1 MDLISI
7 YNEIKKDIDEK
18 FDTFAKTW
26 SNGDGYIIEELLF
39 SICTPQSKAQSAAK
53 AIKELSNQDL
63 IYHPNVDKIAI
74 VLSESGV
81 RFKNRKASYI
91 MEALSRF
98 NHRNISIKKFI
109 YNNISVYGISE
120 TRNWLAKN
128 VKGIGMKEASHF
140 LRNIGYGEDL
150 AILDRHILR
159 KLDEHAGIKQPKRLG
174 KKEYL
179 EIEEEMFNYSKE
191 IGISMFDL
199 DFVFWAETHKGELF
213 DRHE

>member
-1 MDLISI
+1 MPIST
-7 YNEIKKDIDEK
+7 YNDIKDKIDNK
-18 FDTFAKTW
+18 YDTFNKIW
-26 SNGDGYIIEELLF
+26 EDGDGFIIEELLF
-39 SICTPQSKAQSAAK
+39 CICTPQSKAQAGWK

-63 IYHPNVDKIAI
+63 IYHPNVDKITI

-98 NHRNISIKKFI
+98 NHRNISIKDFI
-109 YNNISVYGISE
+109 YNSISTYGVIE
-120 TRNWLAKN
+120 TRNWFAKN

-140 LRNIGYGEDL
+140 LRNISHGERL

-159 KLDEHAGIKQPKRLG
+159 KLDEYASIKQPKKLG

-179 EIEEEMFNYSKE
+179 EIEEEMFVYSKE
-191 IGISMFDL
+191 IGIPMFAL
-199 DFVFWAETHKGELF
+199 DFVFWAETHNGELF
-213 DRHE
+213 K